1 MIKAIIK
8 GIMSLIISLVQ
19 VLLLPIDALIEQF
32 LPDLSTALNGIASF
46 LNMCGTYVGWVIDLT
61 GLSSETISLII
72 LYFTF
77 KLTVPLLVSTI
88 KSAIKWYN
96 ALKV

>member
-19 VLLLPIDALIEQF
+19 VLLVPIDTLIEQF
-32 LPDLSTALNGIASF
+32 LPDLSNALSGIAAF
-46 LNMCGTYVGWVIDLT
+46 LNLCGQYVGWVIDFT
-61 GLSSETISLII
+61 GLSPETISLII
-72 LYFTF
+72 AYFTF
-77 KLTVPLLVSTI
+77 KLTVPLLVSTV
-88 KSAIKWYN
+88 KLAIRWYN

>member
-8 GIMSLIISLVQ
+8 GIMSLIISLVS
-19 VLLLPIDALIEQF
+19 VILAPIDALISQF
-32 LPDLSTALNGIASF
+32 LPSLDNALSGFSSF
-46 LNMCGTYVGWVIDLT
+46 LNMCGQYIGWVIDFT

-72 LYFTF
+72 AYFVF
-77 KLTVPLLVSTI
+77 KLTVPLLVSTV
-88 KSAIKWYN
+88 KLAIKWYN

>member
-8 GIMSLIISLVQ
+8 GIMSLIISLVS
-19 VLLLPIDALIEQF
+19 VILAPIDALISQF
-32 LPDLSTALNGIASF
+32 LPSLSSALSGFSSF
-46 LNMCGTYVGWVIDLT
+46 LTMCGQYIGWVIDFT

-72 LYFTF
+72 AYFVF
-77 KLTVPLLVSTI
+77 KLTVPLLVSSV
-88 KSAIKWYN
+88 KVAIKWYN